1 MTVNTE
7 NNRLTASFGG
17 ARLIVEPWGESSV
30 RVRMYPALCDIAE
43 DERLSSSPYY
53 SALTEQVS
61 HNCTIRSEEVDT
73 TDPWYKGDEYAQYHQ
88 TGTDYYLTNG
98 KLTVKL
104 DNEGRM
110 SFYNQRGEV
119 LTEEYWRD
127 RNRIN
132 RYCVPLRIVARELKN
147 RRQGGTDYEVTAR
160 FEAYDNEKI
169 FGMGQYQDSHL
180 NKKGSVLE
188 LCAPEFPGKRS
199 VLHFQPRLRVPLE
212 QSGGRDGDV
221 RH

>member
-1 MTVNTE
+1 M
-7 NNRLTASFGG
+7 
-17 ARLIVEPWGESSV
+17 
-30 RVRMYPALCDIAE
+30 C
-43 DERLSSSPYY
+43 
-53 SALTEQVS
+53 
-61 HNCTIRSEEVDT
+61 IRDR
-73 TDPWYKGDEYAQYHQ
+73 YHQ

-110 SFYNQRGEV
+110 SFYNQHGEV

-132 RYCVPLRIVARELKN
+132 RYCVPLRIVARELKP
-147 RRQGGTDYEVTAR
+147 RQGGTDYEVTAR

-188 LCAPEFPGKRS
+188 LCHRNSQASVPFYISSRGYGFLWNNPAVGTATFGTNKTEWYARS
-199 VLHFQPRLRVPLE
+199 ARYLDYFITCLLYTSDAADE
-212 QSGGRDGDV
+212 
-221 RH
+221 

>member
-73 TDPWYKGDEYAQYHQ
+73 TDPWYKGRRVRSVPPDRHRLLSHQ
-88 TGTDYYLTNG
+88 RKAHREAG
-98 KLTVKL
+98 
-104 DNEGRM
+104 
-110 SFYNQRGEV
+110 QRGQNV
-119 LTEEYWRD
+119 IL
-127 RNRIN
+127 
-132 RYCVPLRIVARELKN
+132 
-147 RRQGGTDYEVTAR
+147 
-160 FEAYDNEKI
+160 
-169 FGMGQYQDSHL
+169 
-180 NKKGSVLE
+180 
-188 LCAPEFPGKRS
+188 
-199 VLHFQPRLRVPLE
+199 
-212 QSGGRDGDV
+212 
-221 RH
+221 

>member
-132 RYCVPLRIVARELKN
+132 RYCVPLRIVARELKPRQAVPITKLPRALKRTTT
-147 RRQGGTDYEVTAR
+147 RRYSAWVSIRTA
-160 FEAYDNEKI
+160 I
-169 FGMGQYQDSHL
+169 
-180 NKKGSVLE
+180 
-188 LCAPEFPGKRS
+188 
-199 VLHFQPRLRVPLE
+199 
-212 QSGGRDGDV
+212 
-221 RH
+221 

>member
-1 MTVNTE
+1 
-7 NNRLTASFGG
+7 
-17 ARLIVEPWGESSV
+17 
-30 RVRMYPALCDIAE
+30 MYPALCDIAE

-61 HNCTIRSEEVDT
+61 HNSTIRSEEVDT

-110 SFYNQRGEV
+110 SFYNQHGEV

-127 RNRIN
+127 RNRITA
-132 RYCVPLRIVARELKN
+132 YCVPLRIVARELK
-147 RRQGGTDYEVTAR
+147 TAPGR
-160 FEAYDNEKI
+160 LLITKLPRALKAYDNEKI

-188 LCAPEFPGKRS
+188 LCHRNSQAS
-199 VLHFQPRLRVPLE
+199 VPFYISSRGYGFLWNNPAVGTATFGTNKTGMVCKIGALPC
-212 QSGGRDGDV
+212 
-221 RH
+221 